1 MRESFEMVFSSL
13 IFLFVF
19 FPAFLT
25 VYYLCPKSLK
35 NLVIM
40 ISGIIFY
47 AWGEPVYVVLIMIS
61 IVVDYT
67 AGRVI
72 HKLDNKKVAR
82 TIALIVSISYNLSI
96 LGVFKYSGF
105 LINNFN
111 DVFGTAITNPNLP
124 LPIGISFFTFQSMS
138 YTIDL
143 YMRKI
148 KVQKNPITY
157 AAYVTLFPQI
167 VAGPI
172 VRYRDIALELVD
184 RKIDFTK
191 INEGILQFINGLA
204 KKVLIA
210 NNIGMLWTTVKSMDM
225 GDMSVLTAWLGIL
238 AFTFQIFFD
247 FSGYSDMAIG
257 MGKMLGFHFPMNFN
271 YPYLSKSV
279 SEFWRRWHMTLGNW
293 FKSYVYFP
301 LGGSREGTFKTVRNL
316 IIVWFLTGMWHGAS
330 WNFIIWG
337 SYFGALIIFE
347 KFFFGK
353 ILEKIPS
360 IFRIIYTFIIIVI
373 GWVLFDTTTLT
384 QAFGFIGTMF
394 GAGKGIADGA
404 SLYLL
409 KNYAI
414 ILVVAMFASTNIFD
428 KFWKKL
434 CLKLPKT
441 TGWILPFVKIAIMIV
456 CIAYLVNA
464 TYNPFLYFNF

>member
-1 MRESFEMVFSSL
+1 MVFSSL
-13 IFLFVF
+13 IFLFAF
-19 FPAFLT
+19 FPIFLL

-35 NLVIM
+35 NFVIM

-47 AWGEPVYVVLIMIS
+47 AWGEPIYVVLIMIS

-67 AGRVI
+67 AGRII
-72 HKLDNKKVAR
+72 HSLDKKKVAR
-82 TIALIVSISYNLSI
+82 TIALIVSVSYNLSI

-111 DVFGTAITNPNLP
+111 DIFGTTLSNPDLP

-148 KVQKNPITY
+148 SVQKNPITY

-172 VRYRDIALELVD
+172 VRYRDIATELVD
-184 RKIDFTK
+184 RKIDITK
-191 INEGILQFINGLA
+191 VSEGILQFINGLA

-210 NNIGMLWTTVKSMDM
+210 NNIGMLWTTVKGMDM
-225 GDMSVLTAWLGIL
+225 GEMSVLTAWLGIL

-301 LGGSREGTFKTVRNL
+301 LGGSRNGTAKTIRNL
-316 IIVWFLTGMWHGAS
+316 IIIWFLTGMWHGAS
-330 WNFIIWG
+330 WNFIVWG
-337 SYFGALIIFE
+337 MYFGALIILE
-347 KFFFGK
+347 KFFLGK
-353 ILEKIPS
+353 FLEKIPS
-360 IFRIIYTFIIIVI
+360 VFRILYTFLIVVF

-394 GAGKGIADGA
+394 GGGEGIVDGT

-409 KNYAI
+409 RNYAI
-414 ILVVAMFASTNIFD
+414 ILAVAMFASTNIFD
-428 KFWKKL
+428 KFWKKMV
-434 CLKLPKT
+434 LKFPNL
-441 TGWILPFVKIAIMIV
+441 TGWILPFVKIIIMLV

>member
-1 MRESFEMVFSSL
+1 MVFSSL

-19 FPAFLT
+19 FPVFLII
-25 VYYLCPKSLK
+25 YYLCPKSLK

-47 AWGEPVYVVLIMIS
+47 AWGEPIYVVLIMIS
-61 IVVDYT
+61 IVVDYI

-72 HKLDNKKVAR
+72 HKLDDKKIAR

-111 DVFGTAITNPNLP
+111 DIFGTTITNPNLP

-148 KVQKNPITY
+148 QVQKNPITY

-184 RKIDFTK
+184 RKIDLTK

-210 NNIGMLWTTVKSMDM
+210 NNIGMLWTTVKTMEIAE
-225 GDMSVLTAWLGIL
+225 MSVLTAWLGIL

-301 LGGSREGTFKTVRNL
+301 LGGSRKGTARTVRNL
-316 IIVWFLTGMWHGAS
+316 IIIWFLTGMWHGAS

-337 SYFGALIIFE
+337 MYFGAIIIFE

-360 IFRIIYTFIIIVI
+360 IFRIIYTFLIVVL
-373 GWVLFDTTTLT
+373 GWVLFDTNSLN

-394 GAGKGIADGA
+394 GGGEGLADGT
-404 SLYLL
+404 SFYLL

-414 ILVVAMFASTNIFD
+414 ILAVAMFASTNIFD
-428 KFWKKL
+428 KLWKKL
-434 CLKLPKT
+434 MIKFPGV
-441 TGWILPFVKIAIMIV
+441 TGWILPFVKIVIMLV
-456 CIAYLVNA
+456 CIAFLVNA